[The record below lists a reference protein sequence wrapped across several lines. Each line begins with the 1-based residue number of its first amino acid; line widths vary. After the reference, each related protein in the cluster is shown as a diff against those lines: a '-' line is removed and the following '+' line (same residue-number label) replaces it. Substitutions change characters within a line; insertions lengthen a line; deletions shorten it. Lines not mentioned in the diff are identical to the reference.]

1 MKKVIGL
8 VILLS
13 LTVCLPAL
21 SQPKYFV
28 EFADKKNSPYS
39 ISSPQQF
46 LSARAIERRNKQN
59 IPITEQDLPVNPS
72 YLEQIIAN
80 STQVHY
86 TLRWFNGVVATL
98 TDEQLDLVR
107 NLYFVKST
115 QKIFEP
121 SKAKRQRFSIWKS
134 LDEVLYQTNTQLNYG
149 SSFTQVGMLNGHLL
163 HNRGFLGEG
172 KVIAVL
178 DAGFLNVDVHPAF
191 DSLRLKGRILGTRD
205 YVNPKS
211 NIYTEHYHGMMVLS
225 AMGGYVDGQL
235 IGTAPRAQYW
245 LIRTEDASTEQLI
258 EEYNWAAGAEFADS
272 VGADIINSSL
282 GYTVFDIESQN
293 HRYPDLNGGTTPVTM
308 AANMAASK
316 GIVVVVSAGNEGNS
330 SWYYISAPADSPMA
344 LTVGAVDSRKEKADF
359 SSFGPTADGRIKPD
373 VCAMGKGTVL
383 AIPNGS
389 VGTSNGTSFSAPI
402 ISGMVACLWQ
412 AKPELTGQE
421 LVALIRSASSSNS
434 SPNNSIGYGIPDFAF
449 IIQNDEEESFAY
461 LWPNPFTTIAYL
473 KCNLSGTSPVK
484 VTITAINGQH
494 IISKKL
500 NSNSDGT
507 IVIDFIG
514 GLPAGLYFLTVLTPN
529 EQFTVKVV
537 KAK

>member
-1 MKKVIGL
+1 MKKVIELIISLLL
-8 VILLS
+8 V
-13 LTVCLPAL
+13 CQPAL
-21 SQPKYFV
+21 SQPKYFI
-28 EFADKKNSPYS
+28 EFVDKKNSPYS
-39 ISSPQQF
+39 ISNPQQY

-59 IPITEQDLPVNPS
+59 IPITEQDLPVNPN
-72 YLEQIIAN
+72 YLEQIISY
-80 STQVHY
+80 STHVHY

-107 NLYFVKST
+107 GFYFVRSI

-121 SKAKRQRFSIWKS
+121 SKTQKQGLRKWES
-134 LDEVLYQTNTQLNYG
+134 LDNALFQANTQLNYG
-149 SSFTQVGMLNGHLL
+149 LSFTQVGMINGHLL

-191 DSLRLKGRILGTRD
+191 DSLRLKGRILGTKD

-211 NIYTEHYHGMMVLS
+211 NIYKEHYHGMMVLS
-225 AMGGYVDGQL
+225 VMGGYVDGQL
-235 IGTAPRAQYW
+235 IGTAPRAHYW

-293 HRYPDLNGGTTPVTM
+293 HRYQDLNGGTTPVTK
-308 AANMAASK
+308 AANMAATK
-316 GIVVVVSAGNEGNS
+316 GMVVVVSAGNEGTS
-330 SWYYISAPADSPMA
+330 PWYYISAPADSPMV
-344 LTVGAVDSRKEKADF
+344 LTVGAVDSRKVKANF
-359 SSFGPTADGRIKPD
+359 SSFGPAADGRIKPD

-383 AIPNGS
+383 ATPNGS

-412 AKPELTGQE
+412 AKSELTWQE
-421 LVALIRSASSSNS
+421 LIALIRSSSSNNS
-434 SPNNSIGYGIPDFAF
+434 LPNNSIGYGIPDFSF
-449 IIQNDEEESFAY
+449 IIQNDEEESVLYF
-461 LWPNPFTTIAYL
+461 WPNPFTTIAYL
-473 KCNLSGTSPVK
+473 KCNLSDTTPVK
-484 VTITAINGQH
+484 VTVTAINGQH
-494 IISKKL
+494 IISKKI

-507 IVIDFIG
+507 VVLDFMG
-514 GLPAGLYFLTVLTPN
+514 GLPGGLYFLTVQTPN
-529 EQFTVKVV
+529 EQFAVKVV
-537 KAK
+537 KAR